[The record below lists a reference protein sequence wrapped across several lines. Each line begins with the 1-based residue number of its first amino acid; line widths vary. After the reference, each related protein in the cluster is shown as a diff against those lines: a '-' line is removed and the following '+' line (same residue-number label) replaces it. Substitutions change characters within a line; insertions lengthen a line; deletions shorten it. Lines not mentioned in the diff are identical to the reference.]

1 MIVFLF
7 CFFFTENK
15 ESREVQ
21 QKTIFQLESDKFRL
35 EEELQQTK
43 DELQQT
49 KDELQQTKD
58 ELQQTKEDNER
69 LNERLTHV
77 ADTPTTLLPST
88 STTTPNGECDVNTTT
103 ASSQNKSLN
112 SKILLRIIFYQL
124 FVSSNSSVLL
134 LSFIAKGDHPFH

>member
-49 KDELQQTKD
+49 KDELR
-58 ELQQTKEDNER
+58 QTKEDNER

-103 ASSQNKSLN
+103 ASSRNKSLN

-124 FVSSNSSVLL
+124 FVSSNSSILL

>member
-1 MIVFLF
+1 M
-7 CFFFTENK
+7 FFFTENK

-49 KDELQQTKD
+49 KDELQQTK
-58 ELQQTKEDNER
+58 EDNER
-69 LNERLTHV
+69 LSERLTHV

-103 ASSQNKSLN
+103 ASSRNKSLN
-112 SKILLRIIFYQL
+112 SEILLRIIFYQL
-124 FVSSNSSVLL
+124 FVSLNSSVLL

>member
-1 MIVFLF
+1 M
-7 CFFFTENK
+7 FFFTENK

-35 EEELQQTK
+35 EE
-43 DELQQT
+43 ELQQT

-103 ASSQNKSLN
+103 ASSRNKSLN
-112 SKILLRIIFYQL
+112 SKILLRIICLIKLKYIITELYSQRGP
-124 FVSSNSSVLL
+124 
-134 LSFIAKGDHPFH
+134 SFPLNRIICIL

>member
-1 MIVFLF
+1 M
-7 CFFFTENK
+7 FFFTENK

-35 EEELQQTK
+35 EE
-43 DELQQT
+43 ELQQT

-112 SKILLRIIFYQL
+112 SKILLRIICLIKLKYIITELYSQREP
-124 FVSSNSSVLL
+124 
-134 LSFIAKGDHPFH
+134 SFPLNRIICIL